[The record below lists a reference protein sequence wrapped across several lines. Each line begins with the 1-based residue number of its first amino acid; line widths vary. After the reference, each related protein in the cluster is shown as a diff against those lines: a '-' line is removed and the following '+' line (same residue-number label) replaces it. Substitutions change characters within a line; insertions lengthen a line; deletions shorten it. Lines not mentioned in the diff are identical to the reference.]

1 MQLCV
6 CSHACTINNGL
17 VCIVNCF
24 LKLFQIIKKN
34 KTQKKPYTKMAQ
46 EQEENITKQELL
58 ITQIIK
64 INVLKDTL
72 PH

>member
-1 MQLCV
+1 MH
-6 CSHACTINNGL
+6 S
-17 VCIVNCF
+17 
-24 LKLFQIIKKN
+24 KLLFKTLSNHKEKQDQKK
-34 KTQKKPYTKMAQ
+34 KKPYTKMAQ

>member
-1 MQLCV
+1 
-6 CSHACTINNGL
+6 
-17 VCIVNCF
+17 
-24 LKLFQIIKKN
+24 
-34 KTQKKPYTKMAQ
+34 MAQ

>member
-1 MQLCV
+1 MH
-6 CSHACTINNGL
+6 S
-17 VCIVNCF
+17 
-24 LKLFQIIKKN
+24 KLLF
-34 KTQKKPYTKMAQ
+34 KTLSNHKEKQDQKKKPYTKMAQ
-46 EQEENITKQELL
+46 EQEENIIKQELL